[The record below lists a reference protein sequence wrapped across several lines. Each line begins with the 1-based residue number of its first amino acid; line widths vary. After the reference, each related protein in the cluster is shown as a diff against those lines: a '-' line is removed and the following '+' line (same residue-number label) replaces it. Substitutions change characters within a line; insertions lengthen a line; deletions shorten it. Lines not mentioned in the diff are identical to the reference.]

1 MKSYRSSIRL
11 TVWLL
16 IGVVALIACTST
28 IVLIKKS
35 DRAVVKTKSY
45 TDIDSVDI
53 GKPIIIGGD
62 QIKDTITNN

>member
-1 MKSYRSSIRL
+1 MKSYRSSVRL
-11 TVWLL
+11 TIWLL
-16 IGVVALIACTST
+16 IGGVALIACTST

-35 DRAVVKTKSY
+35 DRAIVNTKSD

-62 QIKDTITNN
+62 QIKDTIINQ